1 MTEPDI
7 RTTREGIVFSVYVQP
22 KASANAV
29 LGLHEDAMK
38 IRLTAPPIDNAANKM
53 CIKFLSRQM
62 KIPASRMEIVSGHT
76 SRQKKILIRFEDP
89 NEPKASGPKIIEQ
102 IKALLPDAQT
112 TSV

>member
-1 MTEPDI
+1 MTTPDI

-29 LGLHEDAMK
+29 AGLHEKTIK
-38 IRLTAPPIDNAANKM
+38 IRLTASPVNNAANKM

-89 NEPKASGPKIIEQ
+89 QEPKASGPKIIEQ
-102 IKALLPDAQT
+102 IKALLPET
-112 TSV
+112 